1 MLKDGFPLIKECDK
15 TKLRLTQHTRFKQI
29 PPHPQTRNL
38 NKVQHIDTSAVDEE
52 PAVKSCIIKQNQTP
66 ATEKTSAANMEQ
78 SARGDTVSSET
89 VAGWSMHCGSS
100 VLAGCRALR
109 GGEMVLMVHPH
120 WNANPAAY
128 QPAIW
133 KSFTFLLW
141 YTHHRTCSI
150 YLLWTVCLTA
160 SNISIKPSTSVRK
173 EIRPSLILVTKT
185 WEKTRQAFQILSH
198 NNVAYKEIQTIV
210 CFQLCGNSSGKA
222 HILYW
227 CNGHTNFCQYSAFDQ
242 IYCRFGVS
250 WTIRK
255 VRRTYFQNLL
265 WSCEAVLQWV
275 KMGSYKW
282 QFNYNDFIIMMEN
295 ADLKWW
301 KRYTVNMQGNL
312 FIFNYYF
319 GAGARWISG

>member
-133 KSFTFLLW
+133 KSFSFLLR

-198 NNVAYKEIQTIV
+198 NNVAYKEIQKSCASSFVVTVRGRPTYCIGVMVTQTFANIV
-210 CFQLCGNSSGKA
+210 HSIRFTAVLVFPELSEKFA
-222 HILYW
+222 
-227 CNGHTNFCQYSAFDQ
+227 GHTFR
-242 IYCRFGVS
+242 IY
-250 WTIRK
+250 
-255 VRRTYFQNLL
+255 Y
-265 WSCEAVLQWV
+265 EAVKQCCNESKWGPIN
-275 KMGSYKW
+275 GSS
-282 QFNYNDFIIMMEN
+282 IITI
-295 ADLKWW
+295 L
-301 KRYTVNMQGNL
+301 
-312 FIFNYYF
+312 
-319 GAGARWISG
+319 

>member
-133 KSFTFLLW
+133 KSFTFLLR

-198 NNVAYKEIQTIV
+198 NNVAYKEIQKSCASSFVVTVRGRPTYCIGVMVTQTFANIV
-210 CFQLCGNSSGKA
+210 HSIRFTAVLVFPELSESSQD
-222 HILYW
+222 IL
-227 CNGHTNFCQYSAFDQ
+227 SES
-242 IYCRFGVS
+242 IM
-250 WTIRK
+250 K
-255 VRRTYFQNLL
+255 L
-265 WSCEAVLQWV
+265 WSSAAMSQNGVL
-275 KMGSYKW
+275 
-282 QFNYNDFIIMMEN
+282 
-295 ADLKWW
+295 
-301 KRYTVNMQGNL
+301 
-312 FIFNYYF
+312 
-319 GAGARWISG
+319 